1 MTDEEILAKFKVPV
15 GATLL
20 MDRRLYKRLEALRD
34 KRREEGKRAAWAAVI
49 TEALEDWATKQEGG
63 KL

>member
-34 KRREEGKRAAWAAVI
+34 ERRRLADRFSWRAII

-63 KL
+63 KQ